1 MYVLGVQK
9 VCISLI
15 LHVQMYSTLVPAL
28 KRTSVYFI
36 GTSQIRLVSFC
47 KQHISKSKQKPAQKK
62 DIVLTH
68 LNKTACKIL
77 SVFNKVHS
85 WPKILNTL
93 YTLSLSNTCL
103 WQICLL
109 HSWMLATPFYKLSIN
124 SKKCQTSLGRNSVW
138 SCKQVIFEDP
148 FLKKKKNLRLK

>member
-1 MYVLGVQK
+1 MSTSLSDPPCLFTSQHKILIITCNMYVLGVQ

-62 DIVLTH
+62 DIVLTN

-93 YTLSLSNTCL
+93 YPLSLSNTCL
-103 WQICLL
+103 WRICLL
-109 HSWMLATPFYKLSIN
+109 HECLLHHSTN
-124 SKKCQTSLGRNSVW
+124 
-138 SCKQVIFEDP
+138 
-148 FLKKKKNLRLK
+148 

>member
-1 MYVLGVQK
+1 MSTSLSDLPCLFASKHKSLIITCNMYVLGVQK

-85 WPKILNTL
+85 WPKILHTL
-93 YTLSLSNTCL
+93 YPLSLSNTCL
-103 WQICLL
+103 WRICLL
-109 HSWMLATPFYKLSIN
+109 HECLLHHSTN
-124 SKKCQTSLGRNSVW
+124 
-138 SCKQVIFEDP
+138 
-148 FLKKKKNLRLK
+148 

>member
-1 MYVLGVQK
+1 MSTSLSDPPCLFASQHKSLIITCNMYVLGVQ

-62 DIVLTH
+62 DIVFLRSKHMSGQNLLLLLVT
-68 LNKTACKIL
+68 
-77 SVFNKVHS
+77 
-85 WPKILNTL
+85 TL
-93 YTLSLSNTCL
+93 
-103 WQICLL
+103 
-109 HSWMLATPFYKLSIN
+109 
-124 SKKCQTSLGRNSVW
+124 
-138 SCKQVIFEDP
+138 VIVNFPD
-148 FLKKKKNLRLK
+148 KR